1 MPECAAKL
9 ARSLRLE
16 QLLIV
21 HELAMALGC
30 RGLSLCE
37 LHDKE
42 ASSKRDVRLRF
53 HGNQRVL
60 ADNLYRMYSFNSTS
74 MTLGQENPLS
84 YFRYRRRGNIAD
96 QGYRWEEPAT
106 GDRERKTRAGCERA
120 DG

>member
-1 MPECAAKL
+1 
-9 ARSLRLE
+9 
-16 QLLIV
+16 
-21 HELAMALGC
+21 MALGC

-60 ADNLYRMYSFNSTS
+60 ADTLYRMYSSIQRLRRWGGKACEAIFDSCAGRG
-74 MTLGQENPLS
+74 TLV
-84 YFRYRRRGNIAD
+84 D
-96 QGYRWEEPAT
+96 QGHRWEEPAS
-106 GDRERKTRAGCERA
+106 GNRERKARARSERR